1 LPFLQKLLH
10 DRVFQKSET
19 YELQSLGVT
28 FGDVLASEFP
38 LHRVMITDEYEDD
51 PTLRLRSTTVSV
63 NALTMISKRVE
74 QDEPANLLQ
83 LLQKTSEA
91 VADAEKRFR

>member
-1 LPFLQKLLH
+1 MNMGLIRH
-10 DRVFQKSET
+10 CASET
-19 YELQSLGVT
+19 QLL
-28 FGDVLASEFP
+28 VLTP
-38 LHRVMITDEYEDD
+38 
-51 PTLRLRSTTVSV
+51 
-63 NALTMISKRVE
+63 LTMISKRVE